1 MADGARIRVVDLN
14 TGLIT
19 TLAGKTSSHWG
30 EDQTGSKP
38 VCTGSMTA
46 SPDHAF
52 DWPTDLALNPV
63 DGQLHVL
70 DGGDVFAVSETGHVR
85 ISCLN
90 SDRFNDLWLVL
101 RQYYK
106 ATTVVITTL
115 GS

>member
-14 TGLIT
+14 TGLIS

-38 VCTGSMTA
+38 VCIGSMTA

-52 DWPTDLALNPV
+52 DWPSDLALNPV

-70 DGGDVFAVSETGHVR
+70 DGGDVFAVSESGHVR

-90 SDRFNDLWLVL
+90 SDR
-101 RQYYK
+101 
-106 ATTVVITTL
+106 
-115 GS
+115 